1 MQRSKPPLHVFGR
14 PFYVKVA
21 VASFALG
28 ACIELFMIKTG
39 FYDKCAAAC
48 VHCTVLAARSP
59 ATGRR
64 VTVIEAERVLEAAA
78 GNGPK
83 FGQRAPDPWAPR
95 R

>member
-14 PFYVKVA
+14 PFYAKVA

-39 FYDKCAAAC
+39 FYDKCAVACAAPSSLRAD
-48 VHCTVLAARSP
+48 VPRAV
-59 ATGRR
+59 R